1 MGSHTV
7 EKGQVWEKDGRRV
20 RVVWVS
26 GGDSDRRT
34 VNVRDVETYR
44 FSSFRDERE
53 FAAAYRFIG
62 NPLSDEV
69 VLFRLT
75 DLVRRTGVSDADRL
89 IDALESIVRNRRP
102 DSQQAP

>member
-1 MGSHTV
+1 MSSPAV

-26 GGDSDRRT
+26 AEESERRS
-34 VNVRDVETYR
+34 VNVRDVETHR

-53 FAAAYRFIG
+53 FAAAYRFTG

-75 DLVRRTGVSDADRL
+75 DIVRRTGVSDADRL
-89 IDALESIVRNRRP
+89 IDALESIVRKRR
-102 DSQQAP
+102 ATA